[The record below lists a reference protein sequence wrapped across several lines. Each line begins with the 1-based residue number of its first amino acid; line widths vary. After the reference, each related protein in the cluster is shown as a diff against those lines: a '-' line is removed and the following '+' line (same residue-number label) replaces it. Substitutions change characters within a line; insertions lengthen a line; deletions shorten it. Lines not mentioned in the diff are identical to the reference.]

1 MLWKCYTQYAS
12 HFGKLS
18 NGHRMGKGQFSFQ
31 SQREAM
37 PKNAQITTPLH
48 SSHTWAKYCL
58 KFSKPGFNSTWTM
71 NFQMFKLYLEKAE
84 EQRSNCQLLLGHW
97 KSKRVPEKHPLLLL
111 WLHQSL
117 WLCESQ
123 QMWKILQE
131 ISIPDHLIC
140 LLRKLYAG
148 QEATVRT
155 GHRTTDWFQIRK
167 GVHQGFIFSPCL
179 FNLYAEYIMW
189 NAGLDEAQAGI
200 KISRRNIYNLIYIDD
215 TTLKAESKKELKCLL
230 MKVKEESEKV
240 GLNSTFRKLSSWHLV
255 PSLYG
260 K

>member
-1 MLWKCYTQYAS
+1 
-12 HFGKLS
+12 
-18 NGHRMGKGQFSFQ
+18 
-31 SQREAM
+31 
-37 PKNAQITTPLH
+37 
-48 SSHTWAKYCL
+48 
-58 KFSKPGFNSTWTM
+58 
-71 NFQMFKLYLEKAE
+71 
-84 EQRSNCQLLLGHW
+84 
-97 KSKRVPEKHPLLLL
+97 
-111 WLHQSL
+111 
-117 WLCESQ
+117 
-123 QMWKILQE
+123 MWKILQE

-240 GLNSTFRKLSSWHLV
+240 GLNSTFRKLSSWLWCLFAEQ
-255 PSLYG
+255 SLGSSYWSG
-260 K
+260 TELPACWPGLSTLCELTGVQLLAAH